1 MTALL
6 LTASL
11 SLPEHNPN
19 IRDLHRDYSVVF
31 PTGNRNAASHLWVR
45 HILEAAP
52 RLPAEKVTEL
62 LGGFCAGTPRYP
74 HAPTRT
80 TLTRDPRRRAAVSGS
95 PVRPSDYHRYRLT
108 LPTAAPGGGNVSA
121 LMHYCCWP
129 CVCDVQDFVVADT
142 KTVATADGE
151 RQLWWAVI
159 GDPCVNPAKLHEP
172 FTQPFDGRETTLAR
186 DAPNVQCDES
196 GKLRGAPRSD
206 HGHVIIGPLFETQRI
221 GVPTLPPPQDQQQPG
236 KIAVDGASGVSYQ
249 DEHEYAAMCAERER
263 NGHNS
268 GMGEIFRRVAAVAP
282 LKVAPDR
289 LGVRWERVALPSPA
303 APIAGAT
310 VELR

>member
-1 MTALL
+1 MSAAEQQAAALQQL
-6 LTASL
+6 RSEVQAQAQ
-11 SLPEHNPN
+11 
-19 IRDLHRDYSVVF
+19 RDLMTKMTEKCF
-31 PTGNRNAASHLWVR
+31 AKCAANSKGGSR
-45 HILEAAP
+45 LE
-52 RLPAEKVTEL
+52 RSEQMSPATLEL
-62 LGGFCAGTPRYP
+62 MFSGFC
-74 HAPTRT
+74 
-80 TLTRDPRRRAAVSGS
+80 AVSGS
-95 PVRPSDYHRYRLT
+95 PTRPSDYTRYRLN
-108 LPTAAPGGGNVSA
+108 LPLVGGGGEA
-121 LMHYCCWP
+121 KKRGYMYYCCWP

-186 DAPNVQCDES
+186 DAPNVQCDER

>member
-1 MTALL
+1 
-6 LTASL
+6 
-11 SLPEHNPN
+11 
-19 IRDLHRDYSVVF
+19 
-31 PTGNRNAASHLWVR
+31 
-45 HILEAAP
+45 
-52 RLPAEKVTEL
+52 
-62 LGGFCAGTPRYP
+62 
-74 HAPTRT
+74 
-80 TLTRDPRRRAAVSGS
+80 
-95 PVRPSDYHRYRLT
+95 
-108 LPTAAPGGGNVSA
+108 
-121 LMHYCCWP
+121 MHYCCWP

-282 LKVAPDR
+282 LQVAPDR
-289 LGVRWERVALPSPA
+289 LGVRWERVALPFAGGADRGRHGRA
-303 APIAGAT
+303 A
-310 VELR
+310 VSVLVVCVCVQFVLQL

>member
-1 MTALL
+1 
-6 LTASL
+6 
-11 SLPEHNPN
+11 
-19 IRDLHRDYSVVF
+19 
-31 PTGNRNAASHLWVR
+31 
-45 HILEAAP
+45 
-52 RLPAEKVTEL
+52 
-62 LGGFCAGTPRYP
+62 
-74 HAPTRT
+74 
-80 TLTRDPRRRAAVSGS
+80 
-95 PVRPSDYHRYRLT
+95 
-108 LPTAAPGGGNVSA
+108 
-121 LMHYCCWP
+121 MHYCCWP

-268 GMGEIFRRVAAVAP
+268 GMGEIFRRVAAITPVGSDQIEAPHAVGAP
-282 LKVAPDR
+282 L
-289 LGVRWERVALPSPA
+289 
-303 APIAGAT
+303 
-310 VELR
+310 

>member
-1 MTALL
+1 M
-6 LTASL
+6 
-11 SLPEHNPN
+11 
-19 IRDLHRDYSVVF
+19 
-31 PTGNRNAASHLWVR
+31 
-45 HILEAAP
+45 
-52 RLPAEKVTEL
+52 
-62 LGGFCAGTPRYP
+62 
-74 HAPTRT
+74 
-80 TLTRDPRRRAAVSGS
+80 
-95 PVRPSDYHRYRLT
+95 RPSDYHRYRLT

-186 DAPNVQCDES
+186 DAPNVQCDEN

-206 HGHVIIGPLFETQRI
+206 HGHVIIGPHFETQRI